1 MRPGHRGVLVRVE
14 ERGTTSF
21 LLAGVDDW
29 AEVYFDP
36 AEALASF
43 QEVESGANWMRR
55 GWRKRPLLGRLR
67 SQVFARP
74 ARLWLSDRFGA

>member
-1 MRPGHRGVLVRVE
+1 MRTLVRPGQRGVLVRVE

-21 LLAGVDDW
+21 LIAGLDHE

-43 QEVESGANWMRR
+43 RDVEQGARPRR
-55 GWRKRPLLGRLR
+55 GQKRRPLLERFRRQFLAAPA
-67 SQVFARP
+67 AR
-74 ARLWLSDRFGA
+74 

>member
-1 MRPGHRGVLVRVE
+1 MRTLVRPGQRGVLVRVE

-21 LLAGVDDW
+21 VLAGIGEA

-43 QEVESGANWMRR
+43 QEVER
-55 GWRKRPLLGRLR
+55 GITRSKGETRRPLLGLLR
-67 SQVFARP
+67 RP
-74 ARLWLSDRFGA
+74 FSAPPAGPN